1 MRCVRLRAAGWVAM
15 LAAFTLCFS
24 PAAQAQ
30 QLPPDYAAA
39 LKTWTYSLAMTAAE
53 YGAPLVTMYALRDN
67 DAVGAKAK
75 AKPNTVWRMEDISTP
90 ELSKEAGYVT
100 PNVNV
105 IYGFGFLDLRQEP
118 VIVKAPESKPTE
130 RARPTPGRALTQV
143 RPHGGFGGLWDW
155 PDGQVTLQHRSRFLC
170 RRVDL
175 PPDILARY

>member
-118 VIVKAPESKPTE
+118 VIVKAPNSKPNGKGATD
-130 RARPTPGRALTQV
+130 TGS
-143 RPHGGFGGLWDW
+143 RPHSGPATRGGLRGALGLAGR
-155 PDGQVTLQHRSRFLC
+155 PSNPATPKQVPMSASR
-170 RRVDL
+170 
-175 PPDILARY
+175 LAS

>member
-1 MRCVRLRAAGWVAM
+1 V
-15 LAAFTLCFS
+15 
-24 PAAQAQ
+24 
-30 QLPPDYAAA
+30 AA
-39 LKTWTYSLAMTAAE
+39 LKTWTYSLAMAAAN

-118 VIVKAPESKPTE
+118 VIVKAPDSNGLYYMVEICDMWTNAFAYIGGKATGYKGGAFALVGPGWKGELPAGVTRIDS
-130 RARPTPGRALTQV
+130 PTPWVLIQPSCSCVCRWQAQ
-143 RPHGGFGGLWDW
+143 PS
-155 PDGQVTLQHRSRFLC
+155 SRQEG
-170 RRVDL
+170 
-175 PPDILARY
+175 P